1 MAALHI
7 HKLGSLEK
15 TVLYFFRISL
25 KRKVNFFRLL
35 AVAQNAGL
43 GIRDALL
50 SIRRSETHRGLII
63 IIDDLVNQLTQ
74 GVSFADALR
83 NHTHVFSQDEIELI
97 KSSELVGNMPSVLQ
111 DVSIELENLERIHQK
126 IRKALT
132 YPIILLSFTIIA
144 VIILLVFVVPT
155 IVGLFPDEWQL
166 PGITRFMLSV
176 SNFLQNRWFFLAIGL
191 LGIVILYRFL
201 YSTAII
207 FKIFIDKLS
216 ITIPVLSG
224 VTKTYHMYRFSKLLG
239 QFSQGWLSMVVWF
252 GLLKDIFTNFFYQ
265 KKSLEIKKDL
275 EIWLSFVDSMEWSTL
290 FDPIL
295 VQIIALGQD
304 TGNIDEVLLT
314 MAAYYRDALDMKIS
328 ILMSL
333 IEPILMSLVAI
344 IIGIVIGSIFLPMAE
359 LTSVI
364 Q

>member
-155 IVGLFPDEWQL
+155 IVGLFPDE
-166 PGITRFMLSV
+166 
-176 SNFLQNRWFFLAIGL
+176 
-191 LGIVILYRFL
+191 
-201 YSTAII
+201 
-207 FKIFIDKLS
+207 
-216 ITIPVLSG
+216 
-224 VTKTYHMYRFSKLLG
+224 
-239 QFSQGWLSMVVWF
+239 
-252 GLLKDIFTNFFYQ
+252 
-265 KKSLEIKKDL
+265 
-275 EIWLSFVDSMEWSTL
+275 
-290 FDPIL
+290 
-295 VQIIALGQD
+295 
-304 TGNIDEVLLT
+304 
-314 MAAYYRDALDMKIS
+314 
-328 ILMSL
+328 
-333 IEPILMSLVAI
+333 
-344 IIGIVIGSIFLPMAE
+344 
-359 LTSVI
+359 
-364 Q
+364 